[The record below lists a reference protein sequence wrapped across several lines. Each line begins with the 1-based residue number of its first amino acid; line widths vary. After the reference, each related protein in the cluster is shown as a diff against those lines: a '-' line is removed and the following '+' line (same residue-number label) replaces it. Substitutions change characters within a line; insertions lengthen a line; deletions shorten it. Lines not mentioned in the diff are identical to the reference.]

1 MCGIAGLFGYD
12 DRGEISAMVDLLGKR
27 GPDDHGIYRHGMTC
41 LGHTRLSIIDPSPLG
56 HQPMGN
62 ADGTIWIVY
71 NGEMYNFLTER
82 AELEALGHRFVSKTD
97 TEVILALYE
106 RYGDGCVERMRGMF
120 AFVIYDRRAGDGRE
134 RLLLARDHF
143 GIKPLF
149 YTHSNGR
156 SAFASDPRAFTAAGI
171 VAPELD
177 PNAVRQF
184 LMRGAVY
191 QPRTILKD
199 VFALEPGHSLVVTR
213 DGIDKRGFWRP
224 EPARLPA
231 LATKSRG
238 ELGQLLEAELSRVVE
253 QQLIADVP
261 LGAFLSG
268 GLDSSL
274 LVALMARRG
283 AGPVRT
289 FSVGFGAEGRELDE
303 TEDALLVANYLKT
316 QHERLEVNSSLFGD
330 ELPAFVAGLGQPTVD
345 GFNSYMVSKVAAQ
358 HVKVAISGTGA
369 DEIFAGYPWFA
380 SMTEFSS
387 RRGALLSDRAHAIER
402 QLRRA
407 GWPTRS
413 VARFLPEG
421 FVSRYASEYR
431 HFSPIQVANLLG
443 LKASSAALSDN
454 DDLAAVD
461 YLANASVLD
470 RTSAICLAGY
480 TGNQLLRDIDS
491 TSMAHSLEVRVPYLD
506 PAIVNFALS
515 LPSEARLGAGDPTA
529 AAGSYRGSGTKQ
541 ILVDI
546 AERLLPP
553 DVTGRSKR
561 GFSMP
566 IDVWLKGPL
575 RPLMES
581 TIRHLSPTVTRI
593 VDQTAAS
600 GVLDRFLRNQ
610 CHWGQPWMLM
620 VLELWSRDLV
630 ATKTN
635 VSVER
640 AVA

>member
-12 DRGEISAMVDLLGKR
+12 NRGAISAMVDLLVKR
-27 GPDDHGIYRHGMTC
+27 GPDDRGVYRHGMAC
-41 LGHTRLSIIDPSPLG
+41 LGHTRLSIIDPSSLG

-62 ADGTIWIVY
+62 AEGTVWIVY

-82 AELEALGHRFVSKTD
+82 SELEALGHKFVSKTD

-106 RYGDGCVERMRGMF
+106 RYGDTCVERMRGMF
-120 AFVIYDRRAGDGRE
+120 AFGIYDRRAGEGRE

-149 YTHSNGR
+149 YNHAKGHF
-156 SAFASDPRAFTAAGI
+156 AFASDPRAFTAAGI

-177 PNAVRQF
+177 PDAVRQF

-191 QPRTILKD
+191 QPRTILKN
-199 VFALEPGHSLVVTR
+199 VFALEPGHSLAVTR
-213 DGIDKRGFWRP
+213 DGIDKRCFWRP

-231 LATKSRG
+231 LATKKRG

-289 FSVGFGAEGRELDE
+289 FSVGFGIEGSELDE
-303 TEDALLVANYLKT
+303 TEDALLVANYLGT
-316 QHERLEVNSSLFGD
+316 QHERLEVNSSLFAV
-330 ELPAFVAGLGQPTVD
+330 ELPAFIAGLGQPTVD
-345 GFNSYMVSKVAAQ
+345 GFNSYMVSKAAAQ

-380 SMTEFSS
+380 SMKTLSS
-387 RRGALLSDRAHAIER
+387 RRGARLSDRFHTFER

-407 GWPTRS
+407 GLATGN
-413 VARFLPEG
+413 VARLFPEG

-431 HFSPIQVANLLG
+431 HFSPGQVADLLG
-443 LKASSAALSDN
+443 IRAASAALSDN

-461 YLANASVLD
+461 YLMDANVLD

-506 PAIVNFALS
+506 PAIVDFALS
-515 LPSEARLGAGDPTA
+515 LPADARLGAPDPSA

-546 AERLLPP
+546 AARLLPP
-553 DVTGRSKR
+553 EVTGRSKR

-581 TIRHLSPTVTRI
+581 TIRNLSPAVTRI
-593 VDQTAAS
+593 VNQTAAS
-600 GVLDRFLRNQ
+600 RVLDRFMRNQ

-640 AVA
+640 AIA

>member
-12 DRGEISAMVDLLGKR
+12 DDRAISAMVDLLGKR
-27 GPDDHGIYRHGMTC
+27 GPDDRGVYRHGIAC

-56 HQPMGN
+56 HQPMSN
-62 ADGTIWIVY
+62 AEGTVWIVY
-71 NGEMYNFLTER
+71 NGEMYNFLAER

-106 RYGDGCVERMRGMF
+106 RYGDTFVERMRGMF
-120 AFVIYDRRAGDGRE
+120 AFAIYDRRPGEGRE

-143 GIKPLF
+143 GIKPL
-149 YTHSNGR
+149 YYVHPNGCF
-156 SAFASDPRAFTAAGI
+156 AFASDPRAFTAAGV

-177 PNAVRQF
+177 PEAVRQF

-199 VFALEPGHSLVVTR
+199 VFALEPGHRLVVTR
-213 DGIDKRGFWRP
+213 DGIDKTSFWRP
-224 EPARLPA
+224 EPARLPL
-231 LATKSRG
+231 LATKTRS

-289 FSVGFGAEGRELDE
+289 FSVGFGIEGTELDE
-303 TEDALLVANYLKT
+303 TEDALLVANYLGT
-316 QHERLEVNSSLFGD
+316 QHERLEVNSSLFAD

-345 GFNSYMVSKVAAQ
+345 GFNSYMVSKAAAR

-369 DEIFAGYPWFA
+369 DEIFAGYPWFS
-380 SMTEFSS
+380 SMREFSC
-387 RRGALLSDRAHAIER
+387 RRGAHFSNRVHEFER
-402 QLRRA
+402 QFRRA

-413 VARFLPEG
+413 VARFFPEG

-431 HFSPIQVANLLG
+431 HFSPPQVADLLG
-443 LKASSAALSDN
+443 LKAASAALSDE

-461 YLANASVLD
+461 YLTDANVLD

-506 PAIVNFALS
+506 PGIVDFALS
-515 LPSEARLGAGDPTA
+515 LPPEARLGAPDPSA
-529 AAGSYRGSGTKQ
+529 AAGSYRGTGTKQ
-541 ILVDI
+541 ILADI
-546 AERLLPP
+546 ADRLLPP
-553 DVTGRSKR
+553 EVTRRSKR

-581 TIRHLSPTVTRI
+581 TIRHLSPAVTRI

-600 GVLDRFLRNQ
+600 SVLDRFMRNQ

-620 VLELWSRDLV
+620 VLELWARDLV
-630 ATKTN
+630 ATKTT